1 MDRRVTLTLWNAAI
15 NCVAAGADTQDPLPP
30 LLPLPRRTCQAGLR
44 PVRRTPAC
52 GAHPRDAA
60 GTWEDPTRTGDHAP
74 CTQAVVLPQ
83 KRNTFFSSMFEQN
96 DVIQWPVV
104 LSVYFLNNN
113 Y

>member
-44 PVRRTPAC
+44 PVRRTPARC
-52 GAHPRDAA
+52 CRDR
-60 GTWEDPTRTGDHAP
+60 EDPTRTGDHAP